1 MRRNCGGPP
10 AARRSRKQTQW
21 DTLMG
26 TEVLNQ
32 SDIDALL
39 NAASAPAP
47 AAAEAPPTQIFSRA
61 RRDRDRIEIEP
72 YDFKRPERISKD
84 QMRALRML
92 HETFARNFGASLS
105 GHLRTIV
112 EVSIR
117 DASQKTYSEFVA
129 ESENPTS
136 FNLIR
141 CPPLEG
147 QICLELSPLVIFPI
161 IDRLLGGS
169 NKDLFVPRRPM
180 TLIETRLIQRILHR
194 AMAALTEAW
203 QGIRRIEF
211 ALGEM
216 ESNPQLVQIVPPNE
230 VVVVVEFEVK
240 LMNRGG
246 RMRLCIPYNSIEPLV
261 EDLSAQSWFVS
272 GKSASE
278 SDAADRIASGL
289 SAARLELEA
298 TLATTT
304 ISVQELRGLE
314 VGDLIVTQRPAKS
327 PVVLGVEG
335 RPKFLADLGQ
345 MRGNRALRVVRSV
358 APTERI
364 DLGGAGA

>member
-1 MRRNCGGPP
+1 
-10 AARRSRKQTQW
+10 
-21 DTLMG
+21 MG

-47 AAAEAPPTQIFSRA
+47 VVEAPPTQIFSRA
-61 RRDRDRIEIEP
+61 RRDRDRIEIEK
-72 YDFKRPERISKD
+72 YDFKRAERISKD

-112 EVSIR
+112 EVSIK
-117 DASQKTYSEFVA
+117 DASQKTYSEFVS

-136 FNLIR
+136 FNLVR

-194 AMAALTEAW
+194 AMAALSEAW
-203 QGIRRIEF
+203 AGIRKIEF
-211 ALGEM
+211 ALGDM

-246 RMRLCIPYNSIEPLV
+246 RMRLCIPYNAIEPLV

-272 GKSASE
+272 GKSSGE
-278 SDAADRIASGL
+278 SGAAERIASGL
-289 SAARLELEA
+289 SGAKLELEA

-304 ISVQELRGLE
+304 ISIQELRQLE

-327 PVVLGVEG
+327 PVALGVG
-335 RPKFLADLGQ
+335 GKSKFLADLGQ
-345 MRGNRALRVVRSV
+345 LRGNRALRIVRAV
-358 APTERI
+358 APTERL
-364 DLGGAGA
+364 DLDGSAS

>member
-1 MRRNCGGPP
+1 M
-10 AARRSRKQTQW
+10 
-21 DTLMG
+21 LMG

-39 NAASAPAP
+39 NAASAPTP
-47 AAAEAPPTQIFSRA
+47 VAEAPPTQIFSRS
-61 RRDRDRIEIEP
+61 RRDRDKIEIEK

-84 QMRALRML
+84 QMRALQML

-112 EVSIR
+112 EVTIR

-216 ESNPQLVQIVPPNE
+216 ESNAQLVQIVPPNE

-272 GKSASE
+272 GKSSAE
-278 SDAADRIASGL
+278 SGAAERIASGL
-289 SAARLELEA
+289 SGARVELEA
-298 TLATTT
+298 TLATTS
-304 ISVQELRGLE
+304 ISISELRGLE
-314 VGDLIVTQRPAKS
+314 VGDLIVTQRPAS
-327 PVVLGVEG
+327 APAVLGVEG
-335 RPKFLADLGQ
+335 RPKFLAELGQ
-345 MRGNRALRVVRSV
+345 LRGNRALRVVRAV

-364 DLGGAGA
+364 DLGGASA

>member
-1 MRRNCGGPP
+1 
-10 AARRSRKQTQW
+10 
-21 DTLMG
+21 MG

-32 SDIDALL
+32 ADIDALL
-39 NAASAPAP
+39 SAASEPAP
-47 AAAEAPPTQIFSRA
+47 VQEAPPTQIFSRA
-61 RRDRDRIEIEP
+61 RRDREKIEIEK

-84 QMRALRML
+84 QMRALQML

-112 EVSIR
+112 EVTIR

-136 FNLIR
+136 FNLIK

-169 NKDLFVPRRPM
+169 NKDLSIPRRPM

-194 AMAALTEAW
+194 ATSALSEAW

-211 ALGEM
+211 TLGDM

-230 VVVVVEFEVK
+230 VVVVVDFEVK

-272 GKSASE
+272 GRSSAA
-278 SDAADRIASGL
+278 SDSAERIAGGL
-289 SAARLELEA
+289 GGARVELEA

-304 ISVQELRGLE
+304 ISVAELRGLE

-327 PVVLGVEG
+327 AVVLGVEG
-335 RPKFLADLGQ
+335 RPKFLAELGQ
-345 MRGNRALRVVRSV
+345 LRGNRALKVGR
-358 APTERI
+358 AITPGERI
-364 DLGGAGA
+364 NLGAASS

>member
-1 MRRNCGGPP
+1 
-10 AARRSRKQTQW
+10 
-21 DTLMG
+21 MG

-39 NAASAPAP
+39 NAASAPA
-47 AAAEAPPTQIFSRA
+47 AAVEAPPTQIFSRS
-61 RRDRDRIEIEP
+61 RRDREKIEIAK

-84 QMRALRML
+84 QMRALQML
-92 HETFARNFGASLS
+92 HETFARNFGATLS
-105 GHLRTIV
+105 GNLRTIV

-117 DASQKTYSEFVA
+117 DASQKTYQEFVA

-180 TLIETRLIQRILHR
+180 TLIEVRLIQRILHR

-203 QGIRRIEF
+203 AGIRKIEF
-211 ALGEM
+211 TLGEM
-216 ESNPQLVQIVPPNE
+216 ESNAQLVQIVPPNE

-272 GKSASE
+272 GKGASE
-278 SDAADRIASGL
+278 SDAAERIAGGL
-289 SAARLELEA
+289 AGASVELEA

-304 ISVQELRGLE
+304 ISIRELRGLE
-314 VGDLIVTQRPAKS
+314 IGDLIVTNRPAS
-327 PVVLGVEG
+327 APAVLGVEG
-335 RPKFLADLGQ
+335 KPKFLAELGQ
-345 MRGNRALRVVRSV
+345 LRGNRALKIVRSV
-358 APTERI
+358 AASERL
-364 DLGGAGA
+364 DLGSGTASG